1 MKLLGSLFC
10 REVREVSKS
19 RIGWIGIGNMGRPM
33 SKRLIDADYAL
44 VVYNRTRERTAELA
58 NLGARVASTPKEL
71 AQEVEI
77 IFTMVADSAALETVT
92 LPPSG
97 VLAGAKPGSV
107 IVDMSTISPD
117 TSIQLAKAAE
127 EKNVSLLRAPVSGST
142 AMAEA
147 GTLGIMVSGSQDSY
161 ERALPLLQVLGKK
174 IFYLGLGEEARY
186 MKLAVNMIIGATCQG
201 MAEALV
207 FGKRAGLAADK
218 MLEVINNSAIASPFT
233 NYKTKML
240 VTRDF
245 TPAFTVRM
253 MEKDLDLALSQATQL
268 HVPVPLTA
276 YVRQMLTA
284 AKATGK
290 GNLDFCSLCLLA
302 EELAGLD
309 K

>member
-1 MKLLGSLFC
+1 M
-10 REVREVSKS
+10 SKPS
-19 RIGWIGIGNMGRPM
+19 IGWIGIGNMGQPM
-33 SKRLIDADYAL
+33 SERLIDSGYDL
-44 VVYNRTRERTAELA
+44 IVYNRTRAKTAELA
-58 NLGARVASTPKEL
+58 KLGARVASTPKEL
-71 AQEVEI
+71 AQDTEFV
-77 IFTMVADSAALETVT
+77 FTMVSDSIALETVT
-92 LPPSG
+92 LPPNG
-97 VLAGAKPGSV
+97 ILAGARPGNI

-117 TSIQLAKAAE
+117 TSIRLAKAAE
-127 EKNVSLLRAPVSGST
+127 EKTVSLLRAPVSGST
-142 AMAEA
+142 TMAEA

-218 MLEVINNSAIASPFT
+218 MLDVINNSAIASPFT
-233 NYKTKML
+233 NYKTKTL

-245 TPAFTVRM
+245 TPAFTVKM
-253 MEKDLDLALSQATQL
+253 MEKDMDLVLSEATQL
-268 HVPVPLTA
+268 HVPLPVTA

-302 EELAGLD
+302 EELAGLTE
-309 K
+309 

>member
-1 MKLLGSLFC
+1 
-10 REVREVSKS
+10 
-19 RIGWIGIGNMGRPM
+19 M
-33 SKRLIDADYAL
+33 SKRLIDSGYDL
-44 VVYNRTRERTAELA
+44 IVYNRTRAKTAELA
-58 NLGARVASTPKEL
+58 KLGARVASTPKEL
-71 AQEVEI
+71 AQDTEFV
-77 IFTMVADSAALETVT
+77 FTMVSDSIALETVT
-92 LPPSG
+92 LPPNG
-97 VLAGAKPGSV
+97 ILAGARPGNI

-117 TSIQLAKAAE
+117 TSIRLAKAAE
-127 EKNVSLLRAPVSGST
+127 EKTVSLLRAPVSGST
-142 AMAEA
+142 TMAEA

-161 ERALPLLQVLGKK
+161 ERALPILQVLGKK

-218 MLEVINNSAIASPFT
+218 MLDVINNSAIASPFT
-233 NYKTKML
+233 NYKTKTL

-253 MEKDLDLALSQATQL
+253 MEKDMDLVLSEATQL
-268 HVPVPLTA
+268 HVPLPVTA

-302 EELAGLD
+302 EELAGLTE
-309 K
+309 

>member
-1 MKLLGSLFC
+1 M
-10 REVREVSKS
+10 SKPS
-19 RIGWIGIGNMGRPM
+19 IGWIGIGNMGQPM
-33 SKRLIDADYAL
+33 SKRLIDSGYDL
-44 VVYNRTRERTAELA
+44 VVYNRTRAKTAELA
-58 NLGARVASTPKEL
+58 KLGARVASTPKEL
-71 AQEVEI
+71 AQDTEFV
-77 IFTMVADSAALETVT
+77 FTMVSDSIALETVT
-92 LPPSG
+92 LPPNG
-97 VLAGAKPGSV
+97 ILAGAKPGNI

-117 TSIQLAKAAE
+117 TSIRLAKAAE
-127 EKNVSLLRAPVSGST
+127 EKTVSLLRAPVSGST
-142 AMAEA
+142 TMAEA

-218 MLEVINNSAIASPFT
+218 MLDVINNSAIASPFT
-233 NYKTKML
+233 NYKTKTL

-245 TPAFTVRM
+245 TPAFTVKM
-253 MEKDLDLALSQATQL
+253 MEKDMDLVLSEATQL
-268 HVPVPLTA
+268 HVPLPVTA

-302 EELAGLD
+302 EELAGLTE
-309 K
+309 

>member
-1 MKLLGSLFC
+1 L
-10 REVREVSKS
+10 SKPS
-19 RIGWIGIGNMGRPM
+19 IGWIGIGNMGQPM
-33 SKRLIDADYAL
+33 SKRLIDSGYDL
-44 VVYNRTRERTAELA
+44 VVYNRTRAKTAELA
-58 NLGARVASTPKEL
+58 KLGARVASTPKEL
-71 AQEVEI
+71 AQDTEFV
-77 IFTMVADSAALETVT
+77 FTMVSDSIALETVT
-92 LPPSG
+92 LPPNG
-97 VLAGAKPGSV
+97 ILAGAKPGNI

-117 TSIQLAKAAE
+117 TSIRLAKAAE
-127 EKNVSLLRAPVSGST
+127 EKTVSLLRAPVSGST
-142 AMAEA
+142 TMAEA

-218 MLEVINNSAIASPFT
+218 MLDVINNSAIASPFT
-233 NYKTKML
+233 NYKTKTL

-245 TPAFTVRM
+245 TPAFTVKM
-253 MEKDLDLALSQATQL
+253 MEKDMDLVLSEATQL
-268 HVPVPLTA
+268 HVPLPVTA

-302 EELAGLD
+302 EELAGLTE
-309 K
+309 

>member
-1 MKLLGSLFC
+1 
-10 REVREVSKS
+10 
-19 RIGWIGIGNMGRPM
+19 MGQPM
-33 SKRLIDADYAL
+33 SKRLIDSGYDL
-44 VVYNRTRERTAELA
+44 IVYNRTRAKTAELA
-58 NLGARVASTPKEL
+58 KLGARVASTPKEL
-71 AQEVEI
+71 AQDTEFV
-77 IFTMVADSAALETVT
+77 FTMVSDSIALETVT
-92 LPPSG
+92 LPPNG
-97 VLAGAKPGSV
+97 ILAGARPGNI

-117 TSIQLAKAAE
+117 TSIRLAKAAE
-127 EKNVSLLRAPVSGST
+127 EKTVSLLRAPVSGST
-142 AMAEA
+142 TMAEA

-218 MLEVINNSAIASPFT
+218 MLDVINNSAIASPFT
-233 NYKTKML
+233 NYKTKTL

-245 TPAFTVRM
+245 TPAFTVKM
-253 MEKDLDLALSQATQL
+253 MEKDMDLVLSEATQL
-268 HVPVPLTA
+268 HVPLPVTA

-302 EELAGLD
+302 EELAGLTE
-309 K
+309 

>member
-1 MKLLGSLFC
+1 
-10 REVREVSKS
+10 
-19 RIGWIGIGNMGRPM
+19 
-33 SKRLIDADYAL
+33 
-44 VVYNRTRERTAELA
+44 
-58 NLGARVASTPKEL
+58 VAITPKEL
-71 AQEVEI
+71 AQEIEI
-77 IFTMVADSAALETVT
+77 VFTMVADSIALETVT
-92 LPPSG
+92 LPPNG
-97 VLAGAKPGSV
+97 LLAGAKPGSI

-127 EKNVSLLRAPVSGST
+127 EKAVSLLRAPVSGST
-142 AMAEA
+142 TMAEA

-161 ERALPLLQVLGKK
+161 EKALPLLQVLGKK

-218 MLEVINNSAIASPFT
+218 MLDVINNSAIASPFT
-233 NYKTKML
+233 NYKTKTL

-245 TPAFTVRM
+245 TPAFTVKM
-253 MEKDLDLALSQATQL
+253 MEKDMDLVLSEATQL
-268 HVPVPLTA
+268 HVPLPVTA

-302 EELAGLD
+302 EELAGLTE
-309 K
+309 

>member
-1 MKLLGSLFC
+1 M
-10 REVREVSKS
+10 SKPS
-19 RIGWIGIGNMGRPM
+19 IGWIGIGNMGQPM
-33 SKRLIDADYAL
+33 SKRLIDSGYDL
-44 VVYNRTRERTAELA
+44 VVYNRTRAKTAELA
-58 NLGARVASTPKEL
+58 KLGARVASTPKEL
-71 AQEVEI
+71 AQDTEFV
-77 IFTMVADSAALETVT
+77 FTMVSDSIALETVT
-92 LPPSG
+92 LPPNG
-97 VLAGAKPGSV
+97 ILAGAKLGNI

-117 TSIQLAKAAE
+117 TSIRLAKAAE
-127 EKNVSLLRAPVSGST
+127 EKTVSLLRAPVSGST
-142 AMAEA
+142 TMAEA

-218 MLEVINNSAIASPFT
+218 MLDVINNSAIASPFT
-233 NYKTKML
+233 NYKTKTL

-245 TPAFTVRM
+245 TPAFTVKM
-253 MEKDLDLALSQATQL
+253 MEKDMDLVLSEATQL
-268 HVPVPLTA
+268 HVPLPVTA

-302 EELAGLD
+302 EELAGLTE
-309 K
+309 